1 MTVDGLRYNIEF
13 WDTAGSERFR
23 ALTPSFFR
31 RAQGVILVYDIGNRE
46 SFLELQ
52 RWYDETFV
60 YVDSAVVLV
69 MANKLD
75 AGRVVEREEGVRFAR
90 HHATMFM
97 EVSAKDNTNISDTI
111 DHLINKVK
119 KINSTNNCNNF
130 SHNHNCLMFFGNLT
144 FRLW

>member
-1 MTVDGLRYNIEF
+1 MDIMQKFVIMEGARYNVEF

-31 RAQGVILVYDIGNRE
+31 RALGVILVYDIGNRK

-69 MANKLD
+69 MGNKVD
-75 AGRVVEREEGVRFAR
+75 ARRVVDREEGVRFAR
-90 HHATMFM
+90 RHATMFM
-97 EVSAKDNTNISDTI
+97 EVSAKDNTNICGSI
-111 DHLINKVK
+111 DHLINKV
-119 KINSTNNCNNF
+119 NTLEETTFYTEHF
-130 SHNHNCLMFFGNLT
+130 S
-144 FRLW
+144 